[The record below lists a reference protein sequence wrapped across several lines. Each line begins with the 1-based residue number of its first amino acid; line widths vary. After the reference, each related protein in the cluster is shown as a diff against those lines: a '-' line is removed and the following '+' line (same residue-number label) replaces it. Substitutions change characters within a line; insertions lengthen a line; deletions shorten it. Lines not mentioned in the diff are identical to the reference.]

1 MNVRAQLF
9 QIESSSPPLL
19 IVLSGPSGVGK
30 DATLNQMKKLGL
42 SFHYVVTTT
51 TRKKRPIET
60 DGVDYNFI
68 SENQFKQMLSEKKF
82 LEWAE
87 VYGNYYGV
95 PFAEISEAF
104 HHGKDVI
111 VKVDV
116 QGAATIRKVLP
127 NSLLIFLTPS
137 SFDELAERLK
147 KRGAHSPAEL
157 SLRINKA
164 QEEMKQVSFFDYRII
179 NQTDN
184 LDLAVLQINAIVNAE
199 KCRVI
204 PRIVKLPD

>member
-1 MNVRAQLF
+1 M
-9 QIESSSPPLL
+9 
-19 IVLSGPSGVGK
+19 
-30 DATLNQMKKLGL
+30 GL

-68 SENQFKQMLSEKKF
+68 SENLFKQMIAENKF

-95 PFAEISEAF
+95 PFEEISEAF
-104 HHGKDVI
+104 KHGKDVI

-116 QGAATIRKVLP
+116 QGSATIRKTLP
-127 NSLLIFLTPS
+127 YSLLIFLTPS
-137 SFDELAERLK
+137 SFDDLADRLS
-147 KRGAHSPAEL
+147 KRGTHSPSEL
-157 SLRINKA
+157 SLRISQA
-164 QEEMKQVSFFDYRII
+164 QEEMKQVSFFDYKIV

-184 LDLAVLQINAIVNAE
+184 LDLTVLQINAIVNAE
-199 KCRVI
+199 KCRVS
-204 PRIVKLPD
+204 PRVVKLPE